1 MTTTYRVVE
10 AGATEPEDLERWL
23 NAEAAG
29 GWRVASVM
37 SVPANKVDV
46 RVGGSFFNP
55 ERQSPRGYWMPGAW
69 TRTWGKTVVQ
79 SLRVTLERTT

>member
-37 SVPANKVDV
+37 SVPANKVEV

-55 ERQSPRGYWMPGAW
+55 EREEMRGYKMDGFGSE
-69 TRTWGKTVVQ
+69 TFSRTVVYN
-79 SLRVTLERTT
+79 LWVTLERTI